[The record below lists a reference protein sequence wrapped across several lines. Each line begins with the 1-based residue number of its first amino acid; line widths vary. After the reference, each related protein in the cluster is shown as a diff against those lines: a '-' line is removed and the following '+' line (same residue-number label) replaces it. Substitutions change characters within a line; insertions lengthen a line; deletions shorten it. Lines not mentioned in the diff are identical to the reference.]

1 MDFKI
6 IWSDA
11 AIADLQG
18 IWDYIAQHDPEAA
31 IRIGRGILAHVRVLA
46 NFPYIGPPY
55 PRGSRGTLREIVVR
69 PYRILY
75 DVSEESRSVE
85 ILHVWHGARDEPTFG
100 SR

>member
-11 AIADLQG
+11 AIADLQEV
-18 IWDYIAQHDPEAA
+18 WTCLAQHDPQAA
-31 IRIGRGILAHVRVLA
+31 ARTGRGILAHVRVLA
-46 NFPYIGPPY
+46 NFPYIGPAY

-69 PYRILY
+69 PYRIFY
-75 DVSEESRSVE
+75 DVSEDSQRVE
-85 ILHVWHGARDEPTFG
+85 ILHVWHGARDEPTFE

>member
-11 AIADLQG
+11 AIADLQE
-18 IWDYIAQHDPEAA
+18 IWAYLAQHDPQAA
-31 IRIGRGILAHVRVLA
+31 TRTGRGILAHVRVLA
-46 NFPYIGPPY
+46 NFPYIGPAY

-69 PYRILY
+69 PYRIFY
-75 DVSEESRSVE
+75 DVSEDSQTVE
-85 ILHVWHGARDEPTFG
+85 ILHVWHGARDEPRFE

>member
-11 AIADLQG
+11 AIADLEE
-18 IWDYIAQHDPEAA
+18 IWAHVAQRDPHAPT
-31 IRIGRGILAHVRVLA
+31 RIGRSILAHVRVLA
-46 NFPYIGPPY
+46 NFPYIGPAY

-69 PYRILY
+69 PYRIFY
-75 DVSEESRSVE
+75 DVSEDSQRVE
-85 ILHVWHGARDEPTFG
+85 ILHVWHGARDEPTFE

>member
-75 DVSEESRSVE
+75 DVSEESQSVE